1 MRQNA
6 TVAIERDPCTRW
18 GVMKS
23 HTSMPIDAVN
33 DQLDSS
39 LDVSW
44 LRPDRRGA
52 SRTKVLVLLG
62 IGCGAAWLS
71 TPEGARTLTGLAA
84 TAMTAVTYI
93 VEIAIH
99 AVIPISV

>member
-1 MRQNA
+1 
-6 TVAIERDPCTRW
+6 
-18 GVMKS
+18 MKP

-33 DQLDSS
+33 EQLDSS

-52 SRTKVLVLLG
+52 SRTRVLVLLG
-62 IGCGAAWLS
+62 IACGAAWFS

-84 TAMTAVTYI
+84 TATTAVTYI

-99 AVIPISV
+99 AVIPQSV